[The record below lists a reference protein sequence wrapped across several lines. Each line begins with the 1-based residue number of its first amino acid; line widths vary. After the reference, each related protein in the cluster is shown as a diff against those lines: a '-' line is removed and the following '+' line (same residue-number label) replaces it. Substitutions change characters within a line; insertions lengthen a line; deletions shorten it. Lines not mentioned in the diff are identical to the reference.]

1 MTKTDIQII
10 TRKAKFIQE
19 DLNRLSQ
26 YSHISLA
33 AYLKDY
39 DTQLKVER
47 LLEKIVGR
55 VIDINYHLLKTKHQF
70 IPIDYF
76 DSFLDLANYQEIP
89 RDLANQL
96 APAAGLRNALA
107 HEYDYLDPQKVH
119 AAISLAL
126 TQIPQYLFLIFK
138 NLT

>member
-1 MTKTDIQII
+1 MTPTDTQII

-19 DLNRLSQ
+19 DLDRLAE
-26 YSHISLA
+26 YHHITQKD
-33 AYLKDY
+33 YLKDY

-55 VIDINYHLLKTKHQF
+55 VIDINYHLLKTKYQS
-70 IPIDYF
+70 IPVDYF
-76 DSFLDLANYQEIP
+76 ESFTDLASYKELP
-89 RDLANQL
+89 HDLANQL

-107 HEYDYLDPQKVH
+107 HEYDYLDPKQVY

-126 TQIPQYLFLIFK
+126 TQIPKYLSFIFK
-138 NLT
+138 QLK